1 MFVALTIAHDLV
13 EAIPISGKMRLCR
26 LKLEKNR
33 KQKNML
39 KHIPLISVPAL
50 VLEMT
55 TPMLETQAS
64 FTCQMKPILSWKE
77 ILLLEN
83 VDKKI

>member
-1 MFVALTIAHDLV
+1 
-13 EAIPISGKMRLCR
+13 
-26 LKLEKNR
+26 
-33 KQKNML
+33 ML
-39 KHIPLISVPAL
+39 KHIHLISVPAL

-64 FTCQMKPILSWKE
+64 FTCQMKPILSWKK

-83 VDKKI
+83 SDKKI